1 MTIGRAALRLA
12 LALLALLT
20 ASGVAGAAGQAARCA
35 PNLHLIARGAGG
47 PDDVAFAGDSLYFG
61 DVVAGT
67 LSVLHAG
74 RVRTV
79 ARDLRVPEGIVPLG
93 PRRLVVVE
101 QATNQLVTVDRVTG
115 RVRDLLQ
122 LENRTGTDGVDSIAA
137 APRGGIYIPDSPNG
151 RLLLLDRRGRLR
163 VLAGGLDRPVGAIRF
178 QGAVAVPDEHA
189 NTVWMVRA
197 GRATRTATLSIPDDV
212 AVLGRSLLAVTLGD
226 HALWQVWPRPRRLLT
241 SFVQPQGLAVGPR
254 GQVVVADST
263 GNAVYRVDGLRGC
276 LG

>member
-1 MTIGRAALRLA
+1 MIVRRSMLRLA
-12 LALLALLT
+12 LTLVALLP
-20 ASGVAGAAGQAARCA
+20 ASGAVHAAGLRARCA
-35 PNLHLIARGAGG
+35 PTAHLIARGSGG

-79 ARDLRVPEGIVPLG
+79 ARGLLVPEGIVPRG
-93 PRRLVVVE
+93 PRRLIVVE
-101 QATNQLVTVDRVTG
+101 QAANRLVTVDPTSG
-115 RVRDLLQ
+115 RVRILLQ
-122 LENRTGTDGVDSIAA
+122 LRNETGQDGVDAIAA
-137 APRGGIYIPDSPNG
+137 APRGGIYIPDSPTG
-151 RLLLLDRRGRLR
+151 RLLLLGRDGRLT

-178 QGAVAVPDEHA
+178 RGGVAVPDEHA
-189 NTVWMVRA
+189 NTVWMVRG
-197 GRATRTATLSIPDDV
+197 GRATRTVTLSVPDDV

-226 HALWQVWPRPRRLLT
+226 HALWQVWPRQRRLLN

-254 GQVVVADST
+254 GEVVVADST